1 MKTTE
6 QNSVLP
12 IDKAKQLIKSYNGIQ
27 GADKFLRDLLF
38 ILVFD
43 TQSVS
48 SVSDLIDYY
57 TLVQQELRK
66 IQTWNEILEMRD
78 DTIGQEPI
86 EYTEEQVK
94 ILEYYY
100 DEQRRQETL

>member
-1 MKTTE
+1 MRTTE

-57 TLVQQELRK
+57 TEVQQEVRK
-66 IQTWNEILEMRD
+66 IQIWNEVLDMRD
-78 DTIGQEPI
+78 DTIGKEPI
-86 EYTEEQVK
+86 EYTEEQK
-94 ILEYYY
+94 LEMLY
-100 DEQRRQETL
+100 DEQRIQQQLD

>member
-1 MKTTE
+1 MRTTE

-57 TLVQQELRK
+57 TEVQQEVRK
-66 IQTWNEILEMRD
+66 IQIWNEVLEMRD
-78 DTIGQEPI
+78 DSPGQEPI
-86 EYTEEQVK
+86 EYTEEQK
-94 ILEYYY
+94 LEMLYE
-100 DEQRRQETL
+100 EQRRQQQLD